1 MGNDKK
7 QKQCPDAQFRFAMS
21 EDGMKLGVSRYF
33 PPNGGEEPS
42 VELLRRQVAEAGVS
56 LPIDED
62 AAHQII
68 EAVKSKGE
76 IKRIV
81 LVRGI
86 PAQEPQ
92 DASLVALG
100 NLDYPVFP
108 GDRFAR
114 KHEAKP
120 AQAGQTIDGKPLE
133 PKKDFTPKDI
143 AITMGDNVE
152 FDPLTETYVSQAW
165 GMAIFQEGVL
175 SVEPIPHISE
185 DAIQVSG
192 TLHHQDFKKRQITPA
207 QVEKELRDMGVVID
221 IDTDLLDNLLEEA
234 RSTET
239 PLYDQTLVEGKHPVP
254 GHDGWFEF
262 LVSSREET
270 GTEDESG
277 RLDFR
282 DRGSYPMVNPQ
293 QIIGRLHGP
302 TPGEGGIDIY
312 GKTIPAHAGRPL
324 KIHLGEN
331 VMAHEDKITFA
342 SKAKGVVSMERGTLS
357 VTDCLLIS
365 GDVDLGT
372 GNVKLEHGSVKI
384 LGSIQAGAVVSA
396 PKHIIVGG
404 SVESATVYAGGN
416 IEIAGGVLMPEGGT
430 IKAEGDISVGH
441 TANARLIAGGDV
453 HITNDI
459 TNTIIEA
466 EGTLFA
472 TKGKGHI
479 QGGRIMTGKG
489 MLVNEVGSELG
500 VATTIMINIQ
510 LEGDEE
516 LRQERAKLKQ
526 SIARVDDALGTDP
539 PEAIL
544 ARTPK
549 EKRPAVVEVLKH
561 RITLIKRRK
570 QVSEQINQ
578 INLRRQEKL
587 AGTKIKVRRVV
598 HPGVTIKFGSTSM
611 AVKQRLEAPTI
622 YWSENKREIAI
633 G

>member
-221 IDTDLLDNLLEEA
+221 DTVI
-234 RSTET
+234 
-239 PLYDQTLVEGKHPVP
+239 LVC
-254 GHDGWFEF
+254 
-262 LVSSREET
+262 T
-270 GTEDESG
+270 
-277 RLDFR
+277 
-282 DRGSYPMVNPQ
+282 
-293 QIIGRLHGP
+293 
-302 TPGEGGIDIY
+302 
-312 GKTIPAHAGRPL
+312 
-324 KIHLGEN
+324 
-331 VMAHEDKITFA
+331 
-342 SKAKGVVSMERGTLS
+342 
-357 VTDCLLIS
+357 
-365 GDVDLGT
+365 
-372 GNVKLEHGSVKI
+372 
-384 LGSIQAGAVVSA
+384 
-396 PKHIIVGG
+396 
-404 SVESATVYAGGN
+404 
-416 IEIAGGVLMPEGGT
+416 
-430 IKAEGDISVGH
+430 
-441 TANARLIAGGDV
+441 
-453 HITNDI
+453 
-459 TNTIIEA
+459 
-466 EGTLFA
+466 
-472 TKGKGHI
+472 
-479 QGGRIMTGKG
+479 
-489 MLVNEVGSELG
+489 
-500 VATTIMINIQ
+500 
-510 LEGDEE
+510 
-516 LRQERAKLKQ
+516 
-526 SIARVDDALGTDP
+526 
-539 PEAIL
+539 
-544 ARTPK
+544 
-549 EKRPAVVEVLKH
+549 
-561 RITLIKRRK
+561 
-570 QVSEQINQ
+570 
-578 INLRRQEKL
+578 
-587 AGTKIKVRRVV
+587 
-598 HPGVTIKFGSTSM
+598 
-611 AVKQRLEAPTI
+611 
-622 YWSENKREIAI
+622 
-633 G
+633 